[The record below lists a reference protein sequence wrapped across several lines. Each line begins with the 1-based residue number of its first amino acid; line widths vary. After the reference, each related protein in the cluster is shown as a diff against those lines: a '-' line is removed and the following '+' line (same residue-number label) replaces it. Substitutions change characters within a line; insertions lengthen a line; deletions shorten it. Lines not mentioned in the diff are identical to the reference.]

1 MVDKRFRKILRL
13 PVTAGFLVFV
23 LLIFLNLPA
32 SSIVI
37 FLPKNTF
44 SLEWFHGTIWRG
56 GAVRS
61 SISTPKGPLNLGHI
75 EWKLMPLSWLKLSPE
90 VKLRAEWGEQSFS
103 GIGKLGF
110 GDRIEFL
117 DLSGIVDA
125 SALNSIFP
133 LSIGG
138 IIHWELDHL
147 SFSSKSSV
155 LNASGRLDWRKAKT
169 FVKGK
174 SFALGS
180 YSADLSTVKFN
191 DTRAEIRTIQGPVLV
206 NGLVTIDKGNYSVN
220 LSLDGLQEVDTNSIA
235 FRFLQLL
242 PLVDGIHQ
250 VKLKGNFL

>member
-1 MVDKRFRKILRL
+1 MVDKSLPKVLRL
-13 PVTAGFLVFV
+13 PVIAGFLAFI

-32 SSIVI
+32 SSILI

-44 SLEWFHGTIWRG
+44 SLEWFHGTLWKG
-56 GAVRS
+56 GVIRS

-103 GIGKLGF
+103 GIGKLDF

-125 SALNSIFP
+125 STLNSIFP
-133 LSIGG
+133 LSISG

-155 LNASGRLDWRKAKT
+155 LNASGRLDWRMAKT
-169 FVKGK
+169 FVDGK
-174 SFALGS
+174 SFSLGS
-180 YSADLSTVKFN
+180 YSADLSTVEFN
-191 DTRAEIRTIQGPVLV
+191 STRAEIRTIQGPVLV
-206 NGLVTIDKGNYSVN
+206 NGLVSIDKGNYSVD
-220 LSLDGLQEVDTNSIA
+220 LSLDGLQKVDTNSVA

-250 VKLKGNFL
+250 VKLEGNFP